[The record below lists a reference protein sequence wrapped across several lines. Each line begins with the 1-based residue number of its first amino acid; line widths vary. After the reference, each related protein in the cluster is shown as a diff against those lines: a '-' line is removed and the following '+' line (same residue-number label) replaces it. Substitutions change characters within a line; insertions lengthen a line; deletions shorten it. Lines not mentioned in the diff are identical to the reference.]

1 MDIYTI
7 FLLQYSLFW
16 CEILD
21 IYRLYILLNGQLSH
35 TIFVNMPGM
44 RVVHVQTPRSYTG
57 PRFTNLGTWGVTSQ
71 AETTII
77 KSWALFRRLTVGST

>member
-7 FLLQYSLFW
+7 FLLQYSLFL

-21 IYRLYILLNGQLSH
+21 INWLFILLNGQLSH

-44 RVVHVQTPRSYTG
+44 RVVKTMTLYIFPRHLLVRG
-57 PRFTNLGTWGVTSQ
+57 
-71 AETTII
+71 
-77 KSWALFRRLTVGST
+77 

>member
-44 RVVHVQTPRSYTG
+44 RVENGGFSAKT
-57 PRFTNLGTWGVTSQ
+57 
-71 AETTII
+71 
-77 KSWALFRRLTVGST
+77 K

>member
-44 RVVHVQTPRSYTG
+44 RVDELFNGIGDKNCGLKLEKEMVSG
-57 PRFTNLGTWGVTSQ
+57 L
-71 AETTII
+71 
-77 KSWALFRRLTVGST
+77 SWSKI